1 MRARAGGKA
10 LLPNL
15 LIIGAQKCGTTSLHA
30 ILAQHAEIS
39 MSEPKELN
47 FFTWHWERGLDWY
60 AAQFGDSPVRGEA
73 TPEYT
78 AYPGWPETAERVG
91 RTLPEARL
99 IYLVRDPVER
109 VISHW
114 QHLVTAGVFRKPFE
128 KTILSP
134 SFGRSQFVQRTRYQ
148 AQLDR
153 YLAYFPSEAVLVVS
167 LEQLT
172 TSRLKTLRRVLAHVD
187 LDPKDAEALEPAW
200 INRSTD
206 RRRPP
211 PPIPL
216 LRTLYGDR
224 HVPDRAFRL
233 QYGLTRRFGRR
244 LSPVEASTDA
254 VTAIASAVEADL
266 RAFADRYPAIV
277 ASWPTWQRLQNS
289 ESRMS
294 ALPHRD
300 NHS

>member
-1 MRARAGGKA
+1 
-10 LLPNL
+10 
-15 LIIGAQKCGTTSLHA
+15 LHA

-39 MSEPKELN
+39 MSVPKELN

-60 AAQFGDSPVRGEA
+60 AAQFDDLPVRGEA

-78 AYPGWPETAERVG
+78 VYPGWPETAERVG

-114 QHLVTAGVFRKPFE
+114 QHVVTAGVFRKPFE
-128 KTILSP
+128 ETILSP
-134 SFGRSQFVQRTRYQ
+134 SFRGSQFAQRTRYQ

-153 YLAYFPSEAVLVVS
+153 YLAYFPREAVLVVS
-167 LEQLT
+167 LEQLIT
-172 TSRLKTLRRVLAHVD
+172 NRRKTLRRVLAHVD
-187 LDPKDAEALEPAW
+187 LDPNDAEALEPAW
-200 INRSTD
+200 INQSTD

-224 HVPDRAFRL
+224 HVPDRVLRI
-233 QYGLTRRFGRR
+233 QHGLTRRFGRQ
-244 LSPVEASTDA
+244 LSPVNASLAA
-254 VTAIASAVEADL
+254 VSAIASAVEADL
-266 RAFADRYPAIV
+266 RVFAARYPAIV
-277 ASWPTWQRLQNS
+277 AGWPTWKRVEES

-294 ALPHRD
+294 ALPRRA
-300 NHS
+300 NRSY